1 MTEIKTEFNGV
12 KTGDLVS
19 VLWLDSF
26 YAENSPPLE
35 PDHPLWDDFPRLM
48 SIGVWIGLIR
58 NIHILVQDWHV
69 DGRRV
74 CYVGIP
80 NGCVFEIRTLI
91 PGFLKGRELER
102 IVVRMGLVDEL
113 GFLTVGRKDI
123 WA

>member
-1 MTEIKTEFNGV
+1 MTEIKTEFNDV

-19 VLWLDSF
+19 ILWLDSF
-26 YAENSPPLE
+26 YAESPPLE
-35 PDHPLWDDFPRLM
+35 PDHPFWDDFPRLM

-80 NGCVFEIRTLI
+80 NGCVFEIKTLI
-91 PGFLKGRELER
+91 PQILRGRELER
-102 IVVRMGLVDEL
+102 IVYGVEL
-113 GFLTVGRKDI
+113 WRRDPGGR
-123 WA
+123 WRRF